1 MEKEGY
7 RPSTI
12 RGAVK
17 NLKALSRH
25 CNILN
30 PESLKAY
37 LSRETYGENN
47 KDKILGDM
55 ARLYKSLKTVEK
67 TKPPVELGFDYVT
80 GVEGWKLFRKRK

>member
-1 MEKEGY
+1 MKKEGY

-12 RGAVK
+12 RGAIK

-37 LSRETYGENN
+37 LATPTYRENN
-47 KDKILGDM
+47 KDRIIGDM
-55 ARLYKSLKTVEK
+55 VRI
-67 TKPPVELGFDYVT
+67 
-80 GVEGWKLFRKRK
+80 KRGACCLSRTRIACS